1 LIVHGHDQ
9 IVPIDA
15 SARRSVELV
24 RDATLKVY
32 PAPARSVRHPQEQL
46 NVDLLAFLEEG

>member
-1 LIVHGHDQ
+1 MATTRSCPSTLR
-9 IVPIDA
+9 P
-15 SARRSVELV
+15 RRSVELV